1 MMFVVEVRIK
11 DKPCSE
17 LSLLAAP
24 DSVGRVRLCLACPT
38 VVLKSRHMSCLP
50 QQRKEGWGW
59 GSGSGS
65 GSCVRYHM
73 LSSYCNIIYAG
84 NM

>member
-17 LSLLAAP
+17 LSLLAVP

-38 VVLKSRHMSCLP
+38 VVLKSRHMSCLCP
-50 QQRKEGWGW
+50 SREK
-59 GSGSGS
+59 
-65 GSCVRYHM
+65 R
-73 LSSYCNIIYAG
+73 AG
-84 NM
+84 ARARARAPVLV